1 MSSLSSRARIGYA
14 LGSITT
20 ATYSTVPGLVLMP
33 YLTDQ
38 LGVAAGL
45 AGLVVFAPKA
55 WDFILNPIA
64 GRISDRSQNP
74 RGRRRPFVLRAG
86 LLLALVF
93 VVLFLGPTGPPLA
106 AGLWLLIA
114 SLICATVY
122 PFFQVPFIAMS
133 AEITDDYSERTRLL
147 TWRVVVF
154 SFAILVAGGTAPMIV
169 EMGNG
174 VSGYRVMAVVMGA
187 LIVAGTAGIW
197 FGTRN
202 VTLTRD
208 EQAGGRLSEHMKIV
222 LRNRDAAMLV
232 AANVI
237 QGVAVSMVLSGIVY
251 VAKHVV
257 QVPGAS
263 SLAFVCFVGPA
274 VVFSPLWQR
283 IGLRL
288 GKKTGFAMASVVMGV
303 GFMTMMMSRTGDLG
317 ALLVPAAIL
326 GLGYAGTLIFPLAML
341 ADIAA
346 EDARASGVNRI
357 GMISGLWSGF
367 ELLGFALGPALL
379 GLILGFGGYSET
391 IGGGVTQTDAAKW
404 AIVIGVSAVPALLV
418 FGSLLPLSKYRLD
431 ARLQLEAKRQSQA
444 QHTTNAAAREDAVV
458 VDTELLTTTNVMNAD
473 VIKDGELIGE
483 ASAAA
488 QLASAQAPTHEGT
501 TTDPTTTGSL
511 SLPA

>member
-1 MSSLSSRARIGYA
+1 MDMSSLSPRVRIGYA
-14 LGSITT
+14 LGSVTT

-33 YLTDQ
+33 YLTDE

-93 VVLFLGPTGPPLA
+93 VVLFLGPTSPPLA
-106 AGLWLLIA
+106 AGLWLLIV

-122 PFFQVPFIAMS
+122 PFFQVPFIAMA

-147 TWRVVVF
+147 TCRVVVF
-154 SFAILVAGGTAPMIV
+154 SLAILVAGGTAPMIV

-174 VSGYRVMAVVMGA
+174 VDGYRVMAVVMGV
-187 LIVAGTAGIW
+187 LIVLGTVGIW
-197 FGTRN
+197 FGTRG
-202 VTLTRD
+202 VKLTRD
-208 EQAGGRLSEHMKIV
+208 EQSSGRLSEHMKIV

-232 AANVI
+232 MANVI

-283 IGLRL
+283 VGLKL
-288 GKKTGFAMASVVMGV
+288 GKKTGFTMASVVMGL
-303 GFMTMMMSRTGDLG
+303 GFLAMTMSRTGDLVM
-317 ALLVPAAIL
+317 LLIPAAIL

-346 EDARASGVNRI
+346 EDARKSGVNRI

-379 GLILGFGGYSET
+379 GLILGLGGYSET
-391 IGGGVTQTDAAKW
+391 IGGAVAQTDATKW
-404 AIVIGVSAVPALLV
+404 AIVIGVSVIPALIVFISLV
-418 FGSLLPLSKYRLD
+418 PLSKYRLD
-431 ARLQLEAKRQSQA
+431 ARLRAEAQKVQAEAQTQLMEAQQVV
-444 QHTTNAAAREDAVV
+444 AAETVSATGND
-458 VDTELLTTTNVMNAD
+458 
-473 VIKDGELIGE
+473 
-483 ASAAA
+483 SAADEMTTA
-488 QLASAQAPTHEGT
+488 ADPTLVPAP
-501 TTDPTTTGSL
+501 TTDPTTSQPL
-511 SLPA
+511 SLQA